1 MSVGVV
7 GGVGVCGLT
16 CSHWPGLTKFGRLVY
31 LLILSIFAK
40 KKSFHPPPSP
50 PHLPCHPHPPC
61 IPHCPCH
68 PPHSHHPPP
77 CHPHHPTPI
86 KILEPHF

>member
-1 MSVGVV
+1 M
-7 GGVGVCGLT
+7 CTDLFPLA
-16 CSHWPGLTKFGRLVY
+16 WPHQ
-31 LLILSIFAK
+31 IWQASIFTNFKYFCK

-68 PPHSHHPPP
+68 PPHSHPPPPCHP